1 MEEAIEACHQ
11 TMSNSPAM
19 EAHRN
24 NLMPSLVPQV
34 GMEFTNSDVAWAF
47 WLSYCGQKG
56 FEVRKRSYQVGV
68 SLNLSY
74 TLRDHKNYLRT
85 KWQQEM
91 AYGQASSMLKYFQD
105 KIADCPS
112 FQYALQMDGEELI
125 ANILWVDAKMIADY
139 ARFGDVNAIKHL
151 GGEKN
156 EENNEDTS
164 ILSDFNACMY
174 EYEDMVEFEQKF
186 DIMIQRRAAAWC
198 GASACLARH
207 ATQPGSTFRR
217 AGGVHV
223 QPAGE
228 KKEGKQTWVTRG
240 RGCRNRL
247 LICWAEREKKSPVVI
262 GIFCRTA
269 NGICEGD
276 L

>member
-1 MEEAIEACHQ
+1 
-11 TMSNSPAM
+11 M

-139 ARFGDVNAIKHL
+139 ARFGDVVSFDTTFGTSNES
-151 GGEKN
+151 GEKN

-164 ILSDFNACMY
+164 ILSDFNACIG
-174 EYEDMVEFEQKF
+174 VLLHG
-186 DIMIQRRAAAWC
+186 AARQPAWL
-198 GASACLARH
+198 GMPLSLARH
-207 ATQPGSTFRR
+207 FVEQVVCMCSRLGKRR
-217 AGGVHV
+217 
-223 QPAGE
+223 
-228 KKEGKQTWVTRG
+228 RG
-240 RGCRNRL
+240 NRL
-247 LICWAEREKKSPVVI
+247 GSQ
-262 GIFCRTA
+262 G
-269 NGICEGD
+269 GEGVEID
-276 L
+276 F